1 MKAVLGM
8 TTLVVFGI
16 GPVYR
21 GKALGL
27 TSVTSV
33 ITWAPDITRGT
44 TLVTRVTLGLLY
56 TSDAADEDDRGDH
69 GRPRII
75 NINKTVT

>member
-33 ITWAPDITRGT
+33 ITWAPDITRVT
-44 TLVTRVTLGLLY
+44 TPVTRVTLPLSVSAVSALPFDIPLESKLLL
-56 TSDAADEDDRGDH
+56 
-69 GRPRII
+69 GRA
-75 NINKTVT
+75 